1 MSEEALGLPGLHRR
15 LLIFFLAL
23 LPALHA
29 QAAPL
34 ELTADTR
41 HASLEGRLE
50 HYADASGKLGFDA
63 VQQGDFTLL
72 PTFRGQGYGTETH
85 WYRFELNRAAS
96 APAHWILSIGRP
108 TLDELDVWVEQPGG
122 GFRSYALGDHRPYE
136 ARPLQTRLFA
146 VPIDVPGSTRVYMRV
161 HTTSSITVNAEV
173 WRPEAFIADETLSNL
188 YRGIYFGTLL
198 IVTMFYLMLGAW
210 LRDAIMAT
218 YAGYV
223 ASLVLMHLGLNG
235 YLAVLISSDISWFND
250 ALSRIGFLAGTVFFV
265 LMWDRLLE
273 LRRDFPRVHRLYQII
288 VWVNIAALPFAVTET
303 YRLIAPSM
311 NLVSVVMGFANPI
324 LLGILWWRNRRAE
337 LMVYF
342 VAFIIPLGGGLIH
355 IAMEMAWAPQ
365 NALTSN
371 IYQGASLIH
380 VLVMS
385 FGLALR
391 LRQMQRD
398 KTTAVQEATVAT
410 QRAEEQ
416 RRFVAMLSH
425 EFRNPLAAI
434 DRAAQMIR
442 IKTPK
447 LAQPEAQRLE
457 RIRANAATLAGF
469 VDNFL
474 MTEALDHGALALAR
488 EHCAIRPLIEAAVR
502 MQGELAGERIH
513 LAVTPDDAAFDLD
526 PTMIGVAVGNLLGNA
541 LRYSPPE
548 SPLAIVAVLTD
559 AGLRIRV
566 TDHGPG
572 MSDNELAQ
580 LGQPYYRAGSSL
592 GKKGSGLGYHFT
604 RRIVQA
610 HGGELSARARP
621 GHGME
626 VEMFLP

>member
-1 MSEEALGLPGLHRR
+1 M
-15 LLIFFLAL
+15 FFVAL
-23 LPALHA
+23 LPAIHA
-29 QAAPL
+29 EAVPL
-34 ELTADTR
+34 MLTADMR
-41 HASLEGRLE
+41 HASLEGQLE
-50 HYADASGKLGFDA
+50 HYVDASGDLGFEA
-63 VQQGDFTLL
+63 VQQGGFALL
-72 PTFRGQGYGTETH
+72 PTFRGQGYSTAAH

-96 APAHWILSIGRP
+96 APASWILSIGRP
-108 TLDELDVWVEQPGG
+108 TLDEVDVWVEQPGG

-146 VPIDVPGSTRVYMRV
+146 VPIDVAGPTSVYMRV
-161 HTTSSITVNAEV
+161 HTTSSVTVNAEV
-173 WRPEAFIADETLSNL
+173 WQPHAFIADETLGNL
-188 YRGIYFGTLL
+188 YRGTYFGALL

-210 LRDAIMAT
+210 LRDAIMAA

-235 YLAVLISSDISWFND
+235 YLSALIASDISWLSD
-250 ALSRIGFLAGTVFFV
+250 ALARVGYLAGTALFL

-288 VWVNIAALPFAVTET
+288 VWFNIAVLPVAVTST
-303 YRLIAPSM
+303 YGVIAPLV
-311 NLVSVVMGFANPI
+311 NLVTVLMGIANPI

-342 VAFIIPLGGGLIH
+342 VAFIIPLAGGLIH
-355 IAMEMAWAPQ
+355 IAMEMTWAPQ

-371 IYQGASLIH
+371 IYQVASLIH

-398 KTTAVQEATVAT
+398 KLGAEQDLAVTT
-410 QRAEEQ
+410 QRAQEQ

-434 DRAAQMIR
+434 DRSVQMIR
-442 IKTPK
+442 IKTPE
-447 LAQPEAQRLE
+447 LAQSEAQRLDQ
-457 RIRANAATLAGF
+457 IRANAATLAGF

-474 MTEALDHGALALAR
+474 MTEALDYGALAMTR
-488 EHCAIRPLIEAAVR
+488 EHCAVRPLLEAAVLV
-502 MQGELAGERIH
+502 QGEHAGERIR
-513 LAVTPDDAAFDLD
+513 LAVTPDNASFDLD
-526 PTMIGVAVGNLLGNA
+526 PTLIGVAVGNLLGNA
-541 LRYSPPE
+541 LRYSPPG
-548 SPLAIVAVLTD
+548 SPVEVAAILD
-559 AGLRIRV
+559 GAGLRIRV
-566 TDHGPG
+566 TDQGPG
-572 MSDNELAQ
+572 MSEDELAN
-580 LGQPYYRAGSSL
+580 LGMPYYRASSSL

-610 HGGELSARARP
+610 HGGELTARSLSGR
-621 GHGME
+621 GLV
-626 VEMFLP
+626 VEIFVP